1 MNDWHRSFG
10 LALIDYFTDTAYGVD
25 LEKDLSLN
33 RQFVDVVIIEQK
45 AGRPLQDPPDGLEN
59 LGRYN
64 ILTYKSF
71 RESLTGWTL
80 DEALGH
86 LVNYRKQISPSWE
99 KLLPVEDFRL
109 YAVTTRWPEKLATE
123 VAFESLKEGVYEVQW
138 GSRRIRIIV
147 LSQVPKI
154 ERNAIWQLFSAE
166 AEKVQYGADHY
177 VWRREE
183 YKKLINKL
191 YQYYRVEGI
200 AMPYTWDDFSRE
212 YDQELLERLT
222 PEERLKGLP
231 VEERLKG
238 LPVEERLKGLPVE
251 ERLKGLP
258 VEVRLKGLPAKEIE
272 AYLKKLRQRR
282 QKSKSRRMDFGKNG
296 KTRRKL

>member
-1 MNDWHRSFG
+1 
-10 LALIDYFTDTAYGVD
+10 
-25 LEKDLSLN
+25 
-33 RQFVDVVIIEQK
+33 
-45 AGRPLQDPPDGLEN
+45 
-59 LGRYN
+59 
-64 ILTYKSF
+64 
-71 RESLTGWTL
+71 
-80 DEALGH
+80 
-86 LVNYRKQISPSWE
+86 
-99 KLLPVEDFRL
+99 
-109 YAVTTRWPEKLATE
+109 
-123 VAFESLKEGVYEVQW
+123 
-138 GSRRIRIIV
+138 
-147 LSQVPKI
+147 
-154 ERNAIWQLFSAE
+154 LFSAE

-238 LPVEERLKGLPVE
+238 LPAEVRLKGLPVE
-251 ERLKGLP
+251 
-258 VEVRLKGLPAKEIE
+258 EIE

-282 QKSKSRRMDFGKNG
+282 QK
-296 KTRRKL
+296 RK

>member
-1 MNDWHRSFG
+1 MMEWHRSFG
-10 LALIDYFTDTAYGVD
+10 LALTDYFTDSAYRIE
-25 LEKDLSLN
+25 LEKELSLKQ
-33 RQFVDVVIIEQK
+33 QFVDVVIIEQE
-45 AGRPLQDPPDGLEN
+45 ANRPLQEPPDGLEN
-59 LGRYN
+59 LGRHN
-64 ILTYKSF
+64 LMTYKSV
-71 RESLTGWTL
+71 REPLTGWTM
-80 DEALGH
+80 DELVGH
-86 LVNYRKQISPSWE
+86 FVNYRKQISPSWE
-99 KLLPVEDFRL
+99 KPLPIEDFRL
-109 YAVTTRWPEKLATE
+109 YAVCTRWPEKLATE
-123 VAFESLKEGVYEVQW
+123 VAFESLKEGIYEVQW